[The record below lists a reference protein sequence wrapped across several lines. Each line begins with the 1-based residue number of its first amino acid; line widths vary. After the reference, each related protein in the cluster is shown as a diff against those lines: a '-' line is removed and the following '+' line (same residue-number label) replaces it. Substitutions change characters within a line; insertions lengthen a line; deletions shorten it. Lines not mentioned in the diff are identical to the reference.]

1 MKKTFLLMTLS
12 ALLLVA
18 CDKEKVV
25 QSDDLPANASGFVT
39 THYPGN
45 QILQVV
51 KELDNLKTYFHVYL
65 NNGTKLDFT
74 RQGNI
79 KKIEGTE
86 AIPDTVIPSLV
97 LEYVDTYYPTDFIRG
112 WEIKDASQETKLSSG
127 LQLEFDKNGNFL
139 RVKG

>member
-1 MKKTFLLMTLS
+1 MTLS
-12 ALLLVA
+12 AFLLVA

-25 QSDDLPANASGFVT
+25 QSDDLPANASGFVS
-39 THYPGN
+39 THYAGK

-51 KELDNLKTYFHVYL
+51 RELDNLKTYFHVYL
-65 NNGTKLDFT
+65 DNGSKLDFT

-86 AIPDTVIPSLV
+86 EIPATVIPALI
-97 LEYVDTYYPTDFIRG
+97 LDYVEANYTSDFIRG
-112 WEIKDASQETKLSSG
+112 WEIKDAPQETNLSTG
-127 LQLEFDKNGNFL
+127 IQLEFDKNGNFL

>member
-1 MKKTFLLMTLS
+1 MTLS

-25 QSDDLPANASGFVT
+25 QSDDLPANASGFIT
-39 THYPGN
+39 THFPGK

-51 KELDNLKTYFHVYL
+51 KELDNLKTYYHVYL

-86 AIPDTVIPSLV
+86 AIPDTVIPMLI
-97 LEYVDTYYPTDFIRG
+97 LNYVHTHYPTAFIRG
-112 WEIKDASQETKLSSG
+112 WKLEDATQDIKLSADIE
-127 LQLEFDKNGNFL
+127 LEFDKNGNFL
-139 RVKG
+139 RIKG

>member
-1 MKKTFLLMTLS
+1 MENNQNPII
-12 ALLLVA
+12 LVLG
-18 CDKEKVV
+18 
-25 QSDDLPANASGFVT
+25 SSGT
-39 THYPGN
+39 IGK
-45 QILQVV
+45 QVV

-97 LEYVDTYYPTDFIRG
+97 LEYVDTHYPTDFIRC

-139 RVKG
+139 RVSG

>member
-1 MKKTFLLMTLS
+1 MTLS
-12 ALLLVA
+12 AFLLVA

-25 QSDDLPANASGFVT
+25 QSDDLPANASGFVS
-39 THYPGN
+39 THYAGK

-51 KELDNLKTYFHVYL
+51 RELDNLKTYFHVYL
-65 NNGTKLDFT
+65 DNGSKLDFT

-86 AIPDTVIPSLV
+86 EIPATVIPALI
-97 LEYVDTYYPTDFIRG
+97 LDYVEANYTSDFIRG
-112 WEIKDASQETKLSSG
+112 WEIKDASQETKLSTG
-127 LQLEFDKNGNFL
+127 IQLEFDKNGNFL